1 MDIEDIIEEG
11 GIDFIIGDIRSG
23 GLEEDIFRIGIFS
36 KVWWEIS
43 KVWEIWKII
52 KNLFVIDVIRRDI

>member
-36 KVWWEIS
+36 KV
-43 KVWEIWKII
+43 
-52 KNLFVIDVIRRDI
+52 